1 VILRRIFVSSV
12 RVNFGDVAEIFGE
25 KRKWMVE
32 MKRDKYLAYGK
43 VKSAQEVMRQ
53 IEELKKEVLNEKTAD
68 EVLSVED

>member
-1 VILRRIFVSSV
+1 LNKREFMLRVL
-12 RVNFGDVAEIFGE
+12 EQ
-25 KRKWMVE
+25 
-32 MKRDKYLAYGK
+32 KRDKYLAYGK